1 MILKNI
7 LKKKK
12 ENTTQLIEL
21 SVNSWLLPLPYISI
35 VVANVDEL
43 GRVDHVDCQ
52 TLLTNESNGATYTLP
67 DPNHLV
73 QRFNLWAAA
82 HWWAA
87 DLRLVGRDQGWEL
100 RNFFY
105 VSQVSQS
112 MKRYQ
117 VLVHV
122 VELELPLHTCT

>member
-43 GRVDHVDCQ
+43 GQVDHVDCQ
-52 TLLTNESNGATYTLP
+52 TLLTNEPNGATYTLP
-67 DPNHLV
+67 NPNHLV
-73 QRFNLWAAA
+73 EGWIDPQAGLEKISG
-82 HWWAA
+82 
-87 DLRLVGRDQGWEL
+87 RLSNNCGLNSTKPQISGRRRLNKNPAG
-100 RNFFY
+100 
-105 VSQVSQS
+105 
-112 MKRYQ
+112 
-117 VLVHV
+117 
-122 VELELPLHTCT
+122 